1 MDPKVQLRIE
11 IDTLH
16 ELLDELDYYRLLQLD
31 PDCVQG
37 DIEPAARAASRQH
50 HPDRVSALGDAD
62 VSSKAN
68 EIFQR
73 MKEAGE
79 SLGDPDKRAQYDE
92 IMKAGILRMTD
103 EALAIAEQERL
114 KAENPEHAA
123 SDPKAEKYWH
133 MALKDWDDKN
143 FKGCVMNIQFAL
155 SFEPENDVMKEWL
168 DKAKV
173 ASTKQSAATKN
184 PYKLRIV

>member
-11 IDTLH
+11 VDTLY
-16 ELLDELDYYRLLQLD
+16 EILDELDYYRLLQLN
-31 PDCVQG
+31 PECVQG

-50 HPDRVSALGDAD
+50 HPDRVTAMGDAD
-62 VSSKAN
+62 VSKKAN

-73 MKEAGE
+73 MKEAGDN
-79 SLGDPDKRAQYDE
+79 LGDPDKRAQYDE
-92 IMKAGILRMTD
+92 IMKAGILRMTE

-123 SDPKAEKYWH
+123 SHPKAEKYWH

-143 FKGCVMNIQFAL
+143 YKGCVMNIQFAL
-155 SFEPENDVMKEWL
+155 SFEPENEVMKEWL
-168 DKAKV
+168 DKAKG
-173 ASTKQSAATKN
+173 ASTKKSAETKN

>member
-1 MDPKVQLRIE
+1 MNPGVQLSIE
-11 IDTLH
+11 VNTLH
-16 ELLDELDYYRLLQLD
+16 EILDELDYYRLLQLD

-37 DIEPAARAASRQH
+37 DIEPASRVASKKH
-50 HPDRVSALGDAD
+50 HPDRVSALGDSD
-62 VSSKAN
+62 ISSKAN

-73 MKEAGE
+73 VKEAGDNL
-79 SLGDPDKRAQYDE
+79 SDPDKRAQYDE
-92 IMKAGILRMTD
+92 VLKAGVLRMTE

-114 KAENPEHAA
+114 KSESPEHAA

-143 FKGCVMNIQFAL
+143 YKGCVMNIQFAL
-155 SFEPENDVMKEWL
+155 SFEPENEIMKEWL
-168 DKAKV
+168 EKAKTE
-173 ASTKQSAATKN
+173 STKKSAETKN

>member
-1 MDPKVQLRIE
+1 MDPKVQLRRE
-11 IDTLH
+11 IDTHH
-16 ELLDELDYYRLLQLD
+16 ELLDERDYYRLLQLD

-37 DIEPAARAASRQH
+37 EIEPAARAASRQH

-62 VSSKAN
+62 VSTKAN

-92 IMKAGILRMTD
+92 IVKAGILRMTD

-123 SDPKAEKYWH
+123 SDPRSEKYWH
-133 MALKDWDDKN
+133 MALKDWEDKN

-155 SFEPENDVMKEWL
+155 SFEPDNEVMKEWL